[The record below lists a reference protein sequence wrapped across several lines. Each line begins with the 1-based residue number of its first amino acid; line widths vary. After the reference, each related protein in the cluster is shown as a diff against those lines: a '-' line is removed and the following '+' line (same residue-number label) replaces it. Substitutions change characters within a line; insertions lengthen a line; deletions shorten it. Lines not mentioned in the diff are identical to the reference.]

1 MKKIGVLGGMSVAST
16 KIYYDLLCQYTFE
29 ELGGL
34 NSPDLIIRSLNFA
47 DIEKL
52 QSEHRW
58 EEAGKLLNKE
68 AKILEKSGAEIL
80 LLATNTM
87 HKVIDLVLQG
97 TSLDFIH
104 IGTATANRIVAAGFN
119 KPALIATKFTMEEE
133 FYKKTLIDN
142 NLSPI
147 IPKEKERQLIH
158 GIIYNELCQSVINE
172 GSRNIFIDI
181 CNNLR
186 EGGADCV
193 ILGCTEVCLLL
204 NATTSPLPVFDTTQ
218 IHCSAAITEA
228 LKG

>member
-16 KIYYDLLCQYTFE
+16 KIYYDLLCKYTFE
-29 ELGGL
+29 NLGGL

-58 EEAGKLLNKE
+58 KEAGNILNQEAKLL
-68 AKILEKSGAEIL
+68 EKGGAEIL

-87 HKVIDLVLQG
+87 HKVKDLMLKG
-97 TSLDFIH
+97 TSLNFIH
-104 IGTATANRIVAAGFN
+104 IGTATANHILRDGFK

-133 FYKKTLIDN
+133 FYKNTLIN
-142 NLSPI
+142 KNLSPI
-147 IPKEKERQLIH
+147 IPDKKDRRFIH
-158 GIIYNELCQSVINE
+158 KTIYDELCKSVINKKSKE
-172 GSRNIFIDI
+172 TFINICIKMKKA
-181 CNNLR
+181 
-186 EGGADCV
+186 GADCV

-204 NATTSPLPVFDTTQ
+204 DKQSSPLPVFDTTQ
-218 IHCSAAITEA
+218 IHCKSAIIEA

>member
-52 QSEHRW
+52 QSENRW

-142 NLSPI
+142 NRDYISVRNIFI

-158 GIIYNELCQSVINE
+158 GIIYIKTNV
-172 GSRNIFIDI
+172 
-181 CNNLR
+181 
-186 EGGADCV
+186 
-193 ILGCTEVCLLL
+193 
-204 NATTSPLPVFDTTQ
+204 
-218 IHCSAAITEA
+218 SAER
-228 LKG
+228 

>member
-16 KIYYDLLCQYTFE
+16 KIYYDLLCKYTFE
-29 ELGGL
+29 NLGGL

-58 EEAGKLLNKE
+58 KEAGNLLNKE
-68 AKILEKSGAEIL
+68 AKLLEKGGAEIL

-87 HKVIDLVLQG
+87 HKVKDLMLKG
-97 TSLDFIH
+97 TSLNFIH
-104 IGTATANRIVAAGFN
+104 IGTATANHILRDGFK

-133 FYKKTLIDN
+133 FYKNTLIN
-142 NLSPI
+142 KNLSPI
-147 IPKEKERQLIH
+147 IPDKKDRRFIH
-158 GIIYNELCQSVINE
+158 KTIYDELCKSVINKKSKE
-172 GSRNIFIDI
+172 TFINICIKMKKA
-181 CNNLR
+181 
-186 EGGADCV
+186 GADCV

-204 NATTSPLPVFDTTQ
+204 DKQSSPLPVFDTTQ
-218 IHCSAAITEA
+218 IHCKSAIIEA

>member
-16 KIYYDLLCQYTFE
+16 KIYYDLLCKYTFE
-29 ELGGL
+29 NLGGL

-58 EEAGKLLNKE
+58 KEAGNLLNQEAKLL
-68 AKILEKSGAEIL
+68 EKGGAEIL

-87 HKVIDLVLQG
+87 HKVKDLMLKG
-97 TSLDFIH
+97 TSLNFIH
-104 IGTATANRIVAAGFN
+104 IGTATANHILRDGFK

-133 FYKKTLIDN
+133 FYKNTLIN
-142 NLSPI
+142 KNLSPI
-147 IPKEKERQLIH
+147 IPDKKDRRFIH
-158 GIIYNELCQSVINE
+158 KTIYDELCKSVINKKSKE
-172 GSRNIFIDI
+172 TFINICIKMKKAV
-181 CNNLR
+181 
-186 EGGADCV
+186 ADCV

-204 NATTSPLPVFDTTQ
+204 DKQSSPLPVFDTTQ
-218 IHCSAAITEA
+218 IHCKSAIIEA

>member
-34 NSPDLIIRSLNFA
+34 SSPDLIIRSLNFS

-52 QSEHRW
+52 QSENRW
-58 EEAGKLLNKE
+58 EEAGNILNKE

-87 HKVIDLVLQG
+87 HKVADLMLEG
-97 TSLDFIH
+97 TSLKFIH
-104 IGTATANRIVAAGFN
+104 IGTATANHIKSDGFK

-133 FYKKTLIDN
+133 FYKNTLIEK

-147 IPKEKERQLIH
+147 IPDEEDRNFIH
-158 GIIYNELCQSVINE
+158 QTIYDELCKSVINE
-172 GSRNIFIDI
+172 GSRETFINI
-181 CNNLR
+181 CTKLKKA
-186 EGGADCV
+186 GADCV
-193 ILGCTEVCLLL
+193 ILGCTEVCMLLDKPS
-204 NATTSPLPVFDTTQ
+204 SPLPIFDTTQ
-218 IHCSAAITEA
+218 IHCKTAIIEG

>member
-1 MKKIGVLGGMSVAST
+1 
-16 KIYYDLLCQYTFE
+16 
-29 ELGGL
+29 
-34 NSPDLIIRSLNFA
+34 
-47 DIEKL
+47 
-52 QSEHRW
+52 
-58 EEAGKLLNKE
+58 
-68 AKILEKSGAEIL
+68 
-80 LLATNTM
+80 
-87 HKVIDLVLQG
+87 
-97 TSLDFIH
+97 
-104 IGTATANRIVAAGFN
+104 
-119 KPALIATKFTMEEE
+119 MEEE

-158 GIIYNELCQSVINE
+158 RIIYYELCQGVINE